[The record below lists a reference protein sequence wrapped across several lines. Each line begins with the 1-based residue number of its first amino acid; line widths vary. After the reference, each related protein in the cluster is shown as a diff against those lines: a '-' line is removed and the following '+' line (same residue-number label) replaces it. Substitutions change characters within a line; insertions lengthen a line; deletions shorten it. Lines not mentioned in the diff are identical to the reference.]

1 MKANRRMLVALVS
14 LVMLG
19 AACGGGETPP
29 ADTPPQPTDNAT
41 TSPAPTP
48 EPAATPPATEAPA
61 AQAAPPAAAQAQ
73 AAPAA
78 PKPGKERIVGKWQFD
93 FSGEPRT
100 AAEAEAKKKAGKDE
114 KKLAELM
121 KEIETAAAGEWIE
134 FTAPPDAQYI
144 SHITEKGGKDKIILK
159 VKYEVT
165 KDENGT
171 LVMKPAG
178 KEEISKKEMPKD
190 LEIPVTFKDDNTIEM
205 KDPKKKMTLIFK
217 RKTS

>member
-1 MKANRRMLVALVS
+1 MKANRRMLVALMS
-14 LVMLG
+14 LVVLG
-19 AACGGGETPP
+19 VAACGGGETPP

-48 EPAATPPATEAPA
+48 EPAAAPPATDAAPT
-61 AQAAPPAAAQAQ
+61 QAAPPATPQ
-73 AAPAA
+73 AAAPDA

-93 FSGEPRT
+93 FSGEPRA
-100 AAEAEAKKKAGKDE
+100 AAEADAKKKAGKDD
-114 KKLAELM
+114 KKFADLM
-121 KEIETAAAGEWIE
+121 KEIEAAAAGEWIE
-134 FTAPPDAQYI
+134 FTGAPDTQYV
-144 SHITEKGGKDKIILK
+144 SHITEKGGKDKVVMK
-159 VKYEVT
+159 VKYEVA

-178 KEEISKKEMPKD
+178 KEEVSKKDMPKD

-217 RKTS
+217 RKS

>member
-1 MKANRRMLVALVS
+1 MKANRRMLVALMS
-14 LVMLG
+14 LVVLG

-29 ADTPPQPTDNAT
+29 ADSAPQPIDNAT

-48 EPAATPPATEAPA
+48 QPATTPPATDAAPTQAAPA
-61 AQAAPPAAAQAQ
+61 AAAPQA

-93 FSGEPRT
+93 FSGEARA
-100 AAEAEAKKKAGKDE
+100 AAEADAKKKAGKDE
-114 KKLAELM
+114 KKLADLL
-121 KEIETAAAGEWIE
+121 KEVEAAAAGEWIE
-134 FTAPPDAQYI
+134 FTGAPDAQYI
-144 SHITEKGGKDKIILK
+144 SHVTEKGGKDKVVLQ
-159 VKYEVT
+159 VKYEVA

-178 KEEISKKEMPKD
+178 KDEVSKKDMPKD

-217 RKTS
+217 RKS